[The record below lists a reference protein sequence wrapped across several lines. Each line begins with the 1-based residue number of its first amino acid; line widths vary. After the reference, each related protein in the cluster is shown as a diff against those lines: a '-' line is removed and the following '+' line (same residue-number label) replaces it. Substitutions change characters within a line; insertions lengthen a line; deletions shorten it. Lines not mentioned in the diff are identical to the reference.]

1 MTDAPRLA
9 IRGLTKTFP
18 GVRAVSEAN
27 LMLRPGEIHALV
39 GENGSGK
46 STLCMTLS
54 GVYQRDAGEIEI
66 DGERVEPANPRHAQ
80 SLGMSMMYQESN
92 LVPELTVSANIALG
106 HEDFILDRSDTDS
119 RVREILDRLD
129 FKLDPSVKASQL
141 SGAQMQMA
149 EIAKALYGESKIIIM
164 DEPTAALSMHEASA
178 FHQVIRDVTAT
189 GVSVIY
195 ISHTLEEALGLAD
208 NITVLRDGEV
218 VTCRS
223 TEELS
228 REALVELM
236 VGRHV
241 GVVERPSR
249 HSAAG
254 DRVLQVENLSVENC
268 VKDVTFA
275 LSRGE
280 VVGLAGLVGS
290 GRSELAMSICGVLR
304 PNAGTVR
311 IKGESVKIT
320 SPRAAM
326 RRGIAYL
333 SENRKEDGLFLQLG
347 VLHNLTISVLDRLT
361 GWLGLVRGRR
371 EMQTGRSL
379 IADFAIS
386 VPGIRARAQ
395 TLSGGNQQKSLIAR
409 LFATDPEILIFDE
422 PTKGVDVGAIE
433 SIHMTIRSLA
443 QNGKAILV
451 ISSYLPEIMALSD
464 RVLVMRNG
472 ELVAD
477 FAADDLSEE
486 TVMAAAFG

>member
-1 MTDAPRLA
+1 MTDMPRLA
-9 IRGLTKTFP
+9 VRGLTKIFP
-18 GVRAVSEAN
+18 GVRAVQAADLTLQS
-27 LMLRPGEIHALV
+27 GEIHALV

-54 GVYQRDAGEIEI
+54 GVYQPDSGEIEI
-66 DGERVEPANPRHAQ
+66 DGVRVNPANPRHAQ
-80 SLGMSMMYQESN
+80 LLGISMMYQESN

-106 HEDFILDRSDTDS
+106 HESFMLNKDETEE
-119 RVREILDRLD
+119 RVREILNRLN
-129 FKLDPSVKASQL
+129 FSLDPSVKASQL

-149 EIAKALYGESKIIIM
+149 EIAKAFYGESKIIIM
-164 DEPTAALSMHEASA
+164 DEPTAALSLHEARA
-178 FHQVIRDVTAT
+178 FHQVIRDVAAT

-195 ISHTLEEALGLAD
+195 ISHALEEALELAD

-218 VTCRS
+218 VACCATKDLTRDG
-223 TEELS
+223 
-228 REALVELM
+228 LVELM

-241 GVVERPSR
+241 GIVERPA
-249 HSAAG
+249 HHESAR
-254 DRVLQVENLSVENC
+254 DHFLRVENLSFANRVR
-268 VKDVTFA
+268 DVTFD

-290 GRSELAMSICGVLR
+290 GRSELAMSICGIVR
-304 PNAGTVR
+304 PNAGSILIDGKLT
-311 IKGESVKIT
+311 KIS

-333 SENRKEDGLFLQLG
+333 SENRKEDGLFLQLD
-347 VLHNLTISVLDRLT
+347 VLHNLTISILDRLT
-361 GWLGLVRGRR
+361 GWHGLVRQAR
-371 EMQTGRSL
+371 QIDAGRSL
-379 IADFAIS
+379 IANFVIS
-386 VPGIRARAQ
+386 IPGIKAKAQ

-409 LFATDPEILIFDE
+409 LIATEPKILIFDE

-433 SIHMTIRSLA
+433 FIHKTIRALA
-443 QNGKAILV
+443 AEGKAILV

-477 FAADDLSEE
+477 ISADDLSEDA
-486 TVMAAAFG
+486 VMAAAFR